1 VKCRLFIFL
10 LITAAARGQI
20 NFTSVDS
27 VFAYAERNSSVNKI
41 NNEQILLA
49 KWTKVAALANTI
61 NFRNPVTFTA
71 TDNLMLPVSFIPA
84 DAFGGPHGTFKSVTL
99 GQQYVS
105 NFNFN
110 PQIDIINPYNLA
122 KVKSASINKELTQ
135 VSALLN
141 KRNLFESIS
150 AAYFNII
157 STQEQIITMQQNL
170 VATDSLVMIASNKY
184 SAGLIREQDVNNV
197 KVIKL
202 SVQDKLTQLQK
213 GLDQQVNSL
222 KILCD
227 IAGNTKVSVS
237 APNGYKDATYSSGL
251 TTSSSLLFKNSV
263 LQSQF
268 ARSELRANRW
278 STLPVI
284 SAVYYQGWQ
293 NNSNSGFFDS
303 KQPWIQSQYI
313 GLRISVPFPPD
324 VNKLSQNYTSKIN
337 YRIAN
342 MTAEHARLQN
352 DLTNENLNLDYE
364 KALSSYSIA
373 KEIYTLKNNNYG
385 KSLNQYK
392 EGIMSTDIF
401 LTAYTDM
408 LTSKINVSAAQA
420 ALEHAKTR
428 IQLNNNIK

>member
-1 VKCRLFIFL
+1 MKYFSVIVLFC
-10 LITAAARGQI
+10 AASLQAQI

-27 VFAYAERNSSVNKI
+27 VFAYAERNSSTSKI

-49 KWTKVAALANTI
+49 KWTRVAALANTV
-61 NFRNPVTFTA
+61 NFRNPVSFSA

-122 KVKSASINKELTQ
+122 KVKSASVNKELTE
-135 VSALLN
+135 VNALVN
-141 KRNLFESIS
+141 KKNLFESIS
-150 AAYFNII
+150 AAFYNIV
-157 STQEQIITMQQNL
+157 SMQEQIFILQQNL
-170 VATDSLVMIASNKY
+170 VASDSLIMIAANKY
-184 SAGLIREQDVNNV
+184 GEGLIREQDLNNV
-197 KVIKL
+197 KVTRL
-202 SVQDKLTQLQK
+202 GVQDKLTQLQK
-213 GLDQQVNSL
+213 NLDQQINSL

-227 IAGNTKVSVS
+227 ISASTKILVSTS
-237 APNGYKDATYSSGL
+237 SSYKDATYSTGL
-251 TTSSSLLFKNSV
+251 TSSSSLLFKSSI
-263 LQSQF
+263 LQAEF
-268 ARSELRANRW
+268 ARAELKANRW
-278 STLPVI
+278 SMMPVI

-293 NNSNSGFFDS
+293 NNSNSMFFDS

-337 YRIAN
+337 YRIAY
-342 MTAEHARLQN
+342 MTAEHAKLQN
-352 DLTNENLNLDYE
+352 DLNNENLNLEYE
-364 KALSSYSIA
+364 KALSSYGIA
-373 KEIYTLKNNNYG
+373 KEVYTLKTSNYS

-408 LTSKINVSAAQA
+408 LSSKINLSASQA

-428 IQLNNNIK
+428 IQINNNIK